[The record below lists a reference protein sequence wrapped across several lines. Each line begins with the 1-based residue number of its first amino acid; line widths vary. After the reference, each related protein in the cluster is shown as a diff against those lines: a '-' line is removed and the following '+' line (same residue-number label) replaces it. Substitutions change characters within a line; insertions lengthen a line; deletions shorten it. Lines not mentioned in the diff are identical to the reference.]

1 LVQILVYGAVI
12 SAIYAMLAV
21 GFTLIFGVARI
32 LNLAHGSFYA
42 LGAYAAYTFTAVAHL
57 PLWLAFVLAVLF
69 VAAFGMAM
77 ERVLVRPLRR
87 SSLAVLLITLAV
99 ALMVEQMLLLVFG
112 SEARNVPSMVNATYH
127 FAGVDIS
134 SQRLLALVGAILILA
149 SLWLFMQHTRLGSAI
164 LAISQ
169 DAEAAQYM
177 GIPSDRIYSI
187 VMGLSAGI
195 AAAAGILVA
204 PFQTVIPGMGLL
216 PLIKAFAIVVVGG
229 ERWSSGVRTER
240 WRDRRERSEVRGLRQ
255 QPARNR
261 TDTGGSDD
269 ASMQALFFY
278 WGPPRSGKGTILRVM
293 TKLIG
298 ALNTQHP
305 SIHTLAGRFGL
316 EGCIGKSLI
325 QITDM
330 DCDDPKALS
339 TAASKINAISGQ
351 DNIAVE
357 RKGIGDWNGLLPGRI
372 VMAGNNLP
380 NFGSHAAATAARL
393 LIFPFDVTF
402 LGTERDA

>member
-1 LVQILVYGAVI
+1 MVQILVYGAVI

-42 LGAYAAYTFTAVAHL
+42 LGAYGVYAFTALLHL
-57 PLWLAFVLAVLF
+57 PLWLACVLAILC
-69 VAAFGMAM
+69 VAAFGMAV
-77 ERVLVRPLRR
+77 ERILVRPLRR

-99 ALMVEQMLLLVFG
+99 ALMVEQMLLLIFG

-134 SQRLLALVGAILILA
+134 AQRLLALASAILILTG
-149 SLWLFMQHTRLGSAI
+149 LWLFMQHTRLGSAI

-216 PLIKAFAIVVVGG
+216 PLVKAFAIVVVGG
-229 ERWSSGVRTER
+229 
-240 WRDRRERSEVRGLRQ
+240 L
-255 QPARNR
+255 
-261 TDTGGSDD
+261 GSIPG
-269 ASMQALFFY
+269 S
-278 WGPPRSGKGTILRVM
+278 IV
-293 TKLIG
+293 G
-298 ALNTQHP
+298 ALLLGYSETIIAFKI
-305 SIHTLAGRFGL
+305 SIEWSQIVSVAAVLTTLIVRPAGFF
-316 EGCIGKSLI
+316 GKS
-325 QITDM
+325 
-330 DCDDPKALS
+330 
-339 TAASKINAISGQ
+339 AA
-351 DNIAVE
+351 
-357 RKGIGDWNGLLPGRI
+357 
-372 VMAGNNLP
+372 
-380 NFGSHAAATAARL
+380 F
-393 LIFPFDVTF
+393 
-402 LGTERDA
+402 

>member
-42 LGAYAAYTFTAVAHL
+42 LGAYGAYAFTALLHV
-57 PLWLAFVLAVLF
+57 PLWPACLLAILC
-69 VAAFGMAM
+69 VAAFGMAI

-99 ALMVEQMLLLVFG
+99 ALMVEQMLLLIFG

-134 SQRLLALVGAILILA
+134 AQRLLALASSIFILTG
-149 SLWLFMQHTRLGSAI
+149 LWLFMQHTRLGSAI

-216 PLIKAFAIVVVGG
+216 PLVKAFAIVVVGG
-229 ERWSSGVRTER
+229 
-240 WRDRRERSEVRGLRQ
+240 L
-255 QPARNR
+255 
-261 TDTGGSDD
+261 GSIPG
-269 ASMQALFFY
+269 S
-278 WGPPRSGKGTILRVM
+278 IV
-293 TKLIG
+293 G
-298 ALNTQHP
+298 ALLLGYTETIIAFKI
-305 SIHTLAGRFGL
+305 SIEWSQIVSVAAVLITLIVRPAGFFG
-316 EGCIGKSLI
+316 KR
-325 QITDM
+325 
-330 DCDDPKALS
+330 
-339 TAASKINAISGQ
+339 AA
-351 DNIAVE
+351 
-357 RKGIGDWNGLLPGRI
+357 
-372 VMAGNNLP
+372 
-380 NFGSHAAATAARL
+380 F
-393 LIFPFDVTF
+393 
-402 LGTERDA
+402 